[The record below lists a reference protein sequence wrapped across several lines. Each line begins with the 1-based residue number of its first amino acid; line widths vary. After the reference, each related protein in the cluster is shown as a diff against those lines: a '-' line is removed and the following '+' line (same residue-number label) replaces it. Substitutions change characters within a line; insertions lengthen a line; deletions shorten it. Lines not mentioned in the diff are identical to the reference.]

1 MTGSNDYKTGIETME
16 TLDDALL
23 LTEGRKTAEEVE
35 LAAFDLPDKH
45 RKPLITTTT
54 TLSGALQT
62 AVHNSHRAGV
72 LLFIRIPLDNAR
84 IGATTVIDSLG
95 R

>member
-1 MTGSNDYKTGIETME
+1 ME

-45 RKPLITTTT
+45 RKPLITTTTTT